1 MKSTDQVIEYWL
13 LKLRKRQLRH
23 AGILKKKFRVLP
35 KFAGAFIFNPEL
47 HVAQMLPSLT
57 K

>member
-13 LKLRKRQLRH
+13 LKFRKRQLRH
-23 AGILKKKFRVLP
+23 TGILRNSQFFRN
-35 KFAGAFIFNPEL
+35 FAGPFIFIPEL
-47 HVAQMLPSLT
+47 HIAQMLPSLT